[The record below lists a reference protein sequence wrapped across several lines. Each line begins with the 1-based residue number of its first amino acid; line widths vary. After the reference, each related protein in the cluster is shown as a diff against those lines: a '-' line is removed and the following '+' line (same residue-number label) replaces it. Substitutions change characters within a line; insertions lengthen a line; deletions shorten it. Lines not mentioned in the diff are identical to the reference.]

1 MSDKKETFRQ
11 RAKVGVAGSFN
22 NQLMANNSTLP
33 VVGKGAT
40 EMHYTDRSCYEVIEV
55 SKDYKTVKLEELSAR
70 HDKSKEGG
78 MGHQNWILEP
88 TGRFIHVYWKY
99 GAWRTKKV
107 EVLYEDAYYEA
118 YEKRKR
124 EIGHKEAYAEMIA
137 PLFDGNGNLKFV
149 EGKTKQKTNWD
160 KMKLLFGVKDYHYD
174 WEF

>member
-22 NQLMANNSTLP
+22 NQLMSNNSTLP

-55 SKDYKTVKLEELSAR
+55 SKDYKTVKMEVLEAEW
-70 HDKSKEGG
+70 DKSKGGG
-78 MGHQNWILEP
+78 MGHQNWILKP
-88 TGRFIHVYWKY
+88 TGRFFHVYWKY
-99 GAWRTKKV
+99 GAWRTKRV
-107 EVLYEDAYYEA
+107 EMLYEDAYYEA
-118 YEKRKR
+118 YEKRQ
-124 EIGHKEAYAEMIA
+124 KEVGYKQAHAEMIA
-137 PLFDGNGNLKFV
+137 PLFDDNGNLKFV